1 MMLSRTVDVDGPVHY
16 LEYEGVSDGPTFVLV
31 HALEGHHANWVGLA
45 PLLAQ
50 QGRVLVPDLVGFGRT
65 PLEQRSARLMDNVA
79 YFERFLS
86 LTTDAPVVLV
96 GNSMGSAVSLLLARA
111 RPEAV
116 AGLALLGPAI
126 ARSIRHGVDPLVVPI
141 FGGTLVPRPVS
152 AFFGRRIQPRG
163 PEWFVR
169 QMLMLCTLY
178 PERVAPDIV
187 DANVA
192 MAAERLKMAWA
203 PHAFTQAARSTMS
216 FLAIQRRFWQ
226 MMLDV
231 RTPVVLIGGV
241 ADRLVPIGCLHDAVR
256 RRPDWDL
263 EVLEAG
269 HMPQL
274 EDPAG
279 TAEAITRWVDH
290 RVRAA

>member
-178 PERVAPDIV
+178 PERVAPHIV

-290 RVRAA
+290 RVHAA